1 VKRGQTLFTIDSPDL
16 LQAES
21 TESDSLAL
29 HVDQKVNVNVAAFP
43 DQVFEGRIP
52 TVGSM
57 VDPNARRVL
66 VRSEVADP
74 KHERRAV
81 FLRGAHFLAHW
92 PRV

>member
-1 VKRGQTLFTIDSPDL
+1 MKRGQTLFTIDSPDL

-29 HVDQKVNVNVAAFP
+29 HVDQKVNVNVAALP